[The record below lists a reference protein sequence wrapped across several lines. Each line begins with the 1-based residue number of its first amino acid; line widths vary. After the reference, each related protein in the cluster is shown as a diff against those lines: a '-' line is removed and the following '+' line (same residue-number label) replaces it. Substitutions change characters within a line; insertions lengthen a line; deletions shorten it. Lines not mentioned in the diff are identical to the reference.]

1 MEQQNKICSVCGAQL
16 KETDDVVCCATCGA
30 PYHRECYKS
39 AGDCVYSELHGTEYE
54 YKQSNATELF
64 RRKEAGE
71 DLKVKSEPV
80 IQEREITTERKI
92 RSTIPP
98 EMLGGYNETDDIGGV
113 TAGDVGKFVSFNPAR
128 FVSLFA
134 KMALAGK
141 IASFNFFAFLVPE
154 GWFFLRKNYLAGV
167 MVSVGLAIAE
177 IMCFPAAN
185 FLSVVAE
192 NATIPE
198 YYAAIMQNLSSMPRS
213 VLILFALSG
222 LINLLIRIVSGI
234 FGDFIYKNTAYS
246 TIKEYRKENPTA
258 DGAELLF
265 KGGINPFAML
275 LGFAITSLIP
285 TVVMAFL

>member
-1 MEQQNKICSVCGAQL
+1 MEQQNKICSVCGVQL

-30 PYHRECYKS
+30 PYHRECYKT

-64 RRKEAGE
+64 RRKESGE
-71 DLKVKSEPV
+71 DLKVKIEPV
-80 IQEREITTERKI
+80 IQERETTSERKI

-128 FVSLFA
+128 YVSLFA

-141 IASFNFFAFLVPE
+141 KFSFNILAFLVPE
-154 GWFFLRKNYLAGV
+154 GWFFLRKNYQAGIV
-167 MVSVGLAIAE
+167 VSVCLAIAE

-213 VLILFALSG
+213 VLVLFTLSG
-222 LINLLIRIVSGI
+222 LINLLIRVVSGV
-234 FGDFIYKNTAYS
+234 FGDLIYKNKVFN
-246 TIKEYRKENPTA
+246 TIKEYRKKNPTD

-275 LGFAITSLIP
+275 LGFAIASFLP
-285 TVVMAFL
+285 TVLVAFL